1 MRVCAV
7 TGERCRCLYTQISSS
22 LDAALTA
29 NGRHTHESHTA
40 IFDAQTQS
48 SHAIKPTLSPPA
60 VRLLTLLC
68 LSPSFL
74 AFIYPLFIKYYSLV
88 IPPFSALASLKPGG
102 LREGDNQG
110 RTFFIK

>member
-74 AFIYPLFIKYYSLV
+74 AFIYLPLVYKVLLPCYTPVLSSGFTK
-88 IPPFSALASLKPGG
+88 ARRAEGG
-102 LREGDNQG
+102 R
-110 RTFFIK
+110 